1 MDDFLR
7 RFEQHVNKPE
17 NLRKRHVKIERQ
29 IAFHRNHT
37 AHTDR
42 AVFVAERLRD
52 LADVIERHYGA
63 NRHRPRHYR

>member
-17 NLRKRHVKIERQ
+17 NLRKRHVKIER
-29 IAFHRNHT
+29 
-37 AHTDR
+37 
-42 AVFVAERLRD
+42 
-52 LADVIERHYGA
+52 HYGA